1 MQLRDTKWL
10 ANRLGISLSTV
21 EKLRSEESEAI
32 PAAITIGK
40 TIRYGDTYVEWWLQR
55 RLLITAKNYNHWLN
69 EQTQL
74 ANKAT
79 DKDVTEER
87 STEESNNEESN
98 NEESNNEESNN
109 EESQTEANT
118 KITATPRFYKA
129 KASQSSTSANHSN
142 NLQTIRGTQNEQ

>member
-21 EKLRSEESEAI
+21 EKLRSEESDAI
-32 PAAITIGK
+32 PTAITIGK

-79 DKDVTEER
+79 DKGVTEES
-87 STEESNNEESN
+87 STEESRIEKSNNEESLT
-98 NEESNNEESNN
+98 EQ
-109 EESQTEANT
+109 SQTEAST
-118 KITATPRFYKA
+118 KITSPPRFYKA
-129 KASQSSTSANHSN
+129 KASQSSISPNNSN
-142 NLQTIRGTQNEQ
+142 SSQTIRGTQNEQ

>member
-21 EKLRSEESEAI
+21 EKLRSEESDAI
-32 PAAITIGK
+32 PTAITIGK

-87 STEESNNEESN
+87 STEKSNNEESRA
-98 NEESNNEESNN
+98 EQ
-109 EESQTEANT
+109 SQTEAST
-118 KITATPRFYKA
+118 KNIATPRFYKA
-129 KASQSSTSANHSN
+129 KASQSSISPNNSN
-142 NLQTIRGTQNEQ
+142 SSQTIRGTQNEQ